1 MSPFVGVEPFC
12 ESNISQNMLK
22 RLLKKNIVRH
32 ISIDDAKKKDLTLFK
47 AGSPANYFVL
57 ILEGCVR
64 VKIGKDDLEF
74 ESRSFSHFGAQ
85 ALLNALDSTDH
96 PKLYTPDF
104 TVCPATDCLV
114 LVITCRQYLA
124 AHNATT
130 FEKENQNTLASSKPD
145 VFTEEWEMA
154 ESGDRETTSAAGSGL
169 SPITKL
175 FHKKPLRSRKLQRQ
189 QSDQEK
195 LLASG
200 SSSPGSSGSE
210 VRIELNVITDENAL
224 GDNRGDS
231 GKEKRTFDEWTHTS
245 TEV

>member
-1 MSPFVGVEPFC
+1 MEPFC

-22 RLLKKNIVRH
+22 QLLKKNIVRH
-32 ISIDDAKKKDLTLFK
+32 ISIDEAKKKDLTLFK

-57 ILEGCVR
+57 ILEGCVH

-85 ALLNALDSTDH
+85 ALLNALEPTGH
-96 PKLYTPDF
+96 PKPYTPDF

-114 LVITCRQYLA
+114 MVITRRQYLA
-124 AHNATT
+124 AHNATI
-130 FEKENQNTLASSKPD
+130 FQEENRNALASSKPD

-154 ESGDRETTSAAGSGL
+154 ESGDRETSSAVGSGL

-175 FHKKPLRSRKLQRQ
+175 FHKQPLRSRKLPRQ
-189 QSDQEK
+189 QSEQEQ

-200 SSSPGSSGSE
+200 STSPESNSSE
-210 VRIELNVITDENAL
+210 VRIELNVLTDENAL
-224 GDNRGDS
+224 GDSRGAS
-231 GKEKRTFDEWTHTS
+231 GKERRTVFDEWTS
-245 TEV
+245 TDV